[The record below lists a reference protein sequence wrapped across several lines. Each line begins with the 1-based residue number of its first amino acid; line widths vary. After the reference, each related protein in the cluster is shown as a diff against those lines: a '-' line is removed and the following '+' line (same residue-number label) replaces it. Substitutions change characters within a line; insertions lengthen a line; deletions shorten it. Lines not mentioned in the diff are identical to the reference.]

1 MINKDVINIINR
13 LMSSSEQKVAYN
25 ADEVFTAIVHGYYY
39 IRPGNDTARFLKK
52 INKILEYGW
61 KDLNKNHSET
71 KNGVPYEVWLYGKMS
86 TDAINVACSL
96 FDTEYYESQCAHM
109 VMHEKYDESLL
120 EPYIYWLDKKE
131 LCSVFEG
138 ILTFKRD
145 FDAFI
150 SDENF
155 DKMME
160 ELQECSMVVI
170 QDDPWSMKDYD
181 KHIDYIDN
189 NWDFPFEY
197 ITKETIITVVCKYI
211 DDPVMLAHMIKAFKY
226 TSATS
231 TAAEYTAL
239 ALAFRNGFELDI
251 FDPIITD
258 PDKLYPKNDIEEYAQ
273 QIYCNKAGKF
283 MAVELH

>member
-120 EPYIYWLDKKE
+120 ERYIYWLDKKE

-138 ILTFKRD
+138 ILTFKENY
-145 FDAFI
+145 DAFI

-155 DKMME
+155 DKMMKALKE
-160 ELQECSMVVI
+160 YAMVVI
-170 QDDPWSMKDYD
+170 QDNPWYMKDYN
-181 KHIDYIDN
+181 KHIDYIN
-189 NWDFPFEY
+189 ENWDFPFEY
-197 ITKETIITVVCKYI
+197 ITREAIIGVICRYI
-211 DDPVMLAHMIKAFKY
+211 NDPVMLAYMIKVFKY
-226 TSATS
+226 TDVA
-231 TAAEYTAL
+231 TAADYTAL
-239 ALAFRNGFELDI
+239 TLWFTDVFELEI
-251 FDPIITD
+251 FSPVITD
-258 PDKLYPKNDIEEYAQ
+258 PDG
-273 QIYCNKAGKF
+273 IYSENFIDGDSQLIHRNRAGKL
-283 MAVELH
+283 MAVKSR

>member
-1 MINKDVINIINR
+1 MTNKDVINIINR
-13 LMSSSEQKVAYN
+13 LVCSSEQKVAYST
-25 ADEVFTAIVHGYYY
+25 DEAFTAIVHGYYY
-39 IRPGNDTARFLKK
+39 IRPGNDTARFLTK
-52 INKILEYGW
+52 INKILENAW
-61 KDLNKNHSET
+61 RDLNKNRSET
-71 KNGVPYEVWLYGKMS
+71 KHGVPYDVWLYGKMS
-86 TDAINVACSL
+86 AEAISIARSL
-96 FDTEYYESQCAHM
+96 FDQAYYESQCKNM
-109 VMHEKYDESLL
+109 VMREKYDESLL
-120 EPYIYWLDKKE
+120 ERYMYWLDEKE
-131 LCSVFEG
+131 LRSVFEG
-138 ILTFKRD
+138 ILTFKGNY
-145 FDAFI
+145 DAFI

-211 DDPVMLAHMIKAFKY
+211 DDPVMLAHMIKALKY

-239 ALAFRNGFELDI
+239 ALAFRNGFELEI
-251 FDPIITD
+251 FNPTITD
-258 PDKLYPKNDIEEYAQ
+258 LDKICLENGIEGNSQ
-273 QIYCNKAGKF
+273 FIHRNKAGKF
-283 MAVELH
+283 MAVKSK